1 MTSESN
7 IAPIKAAPVQ
17 NLDHKTIM
25 EHLSDIPQVR
35 GYRVLLIPV
44 HHEQKTSGGI
54 VLPDDVVAKQRNHAQ
69 VFRVVGLGSDAYKDT
84 DRFPTGPFCEMGDYV
99 LLGRYAGT
107 KITTTYCDDLRAVND
122 DEIIAVVT
130 DLNRSMDLV

>member
-17 NLDHKTIM
+17 DLDHSNVM
-25 EHLSDIPQVR
+25 EHLEVLPQVK
-35 GYRVLLIPV
+35 GYRLLLIPV
-44 HHEQKTSGGI
+44 NQEHKTSGGI
-54 VLPDDVVAKQRNHAQ
+54 VLPEDVAARQRNHAQ
-69 VFRVVGLGSDAYKDT
+69 VFRVVGMGSDAYKDAE
-84 DRFPTGPFCEMGDYV
+84 RFPTGAFCEMGDYV

-122 DEIIAVVT
+122 DEIVAVVKDIT
-130 DLNRSMDLV
+130 LTMDLV